1 MIKIVSNEQMR
12 RMDEFTIN
20 TLGVP
25 GLILMENA
33 GRETYEYICDFLSEN
48 NLSGMIDIYC
58 GKGNNGGD
66 GYVIARHLFTAG
78 YNVRLLSIGS
88 PEALKGDAKTNYLIC
103 QAFKIPLVII
113 TAADQLAGMQLPVLV
128 VDALLGTGIR
138 GAADGLFADVID
150 YINSLGVPVVSVDIP
165 SGLNGD
171 SPLIE
176 GKCITADLTVS
187 MALPKR
193 AHIFYPAKSRTGQI
207 ELADIGMPAS
217 VKEDPLV
224 NLNMVEYS
232 DLRFPVSADN
242 AHKYSNG
249 TLFIL
254 AGSPGMTGA
263 VSLTARASMRIGV
276 GMINIGIPQNLNPVM
291 EIKVTEALTVP
302 LPETEAGTFSSNALE
317 KIRERIDWA
326 DAVIIGPGCGRE
338 KETIQVII
346 NAIRYC
352 NENNKPTL
360 IDADALYALSL
371 HRDLLALL
379 HSGFVLTPHYGE
391 FRRLVDYESSDI
403 ERAPWACLQ
412 TFIQD
417 KKFIIDLKGSPSMA
431 ASPDGQVFVN
441 PSGNAG
447 LAKGGSGDVLS
458 GMIGGLMARGLDP
471 LQAVITGNFIHGEA
485 ADLLL
490 VSHGSSAYLP
500 SDLIDILPQV
510 LKIF

>member
-1 MIKIVSNEQMR
+1 M
-12 RMDEFTIN
+12 
-20 TLGVP
+20 
-25 GLILMENA
+25 
-33 GRETYEYICDFLSEN
+33 
-48 NLSGMIDIYC
+48 
-58 GKGNNGGD
+58 
-66 GYVIARHLFTAG
+66 
-78 YNVRLLSIGS
+78 
-88 PEALKGDAKTNYLIC
+88 
-103 QAFKIPLVII
+103 
-113 TAADQLAGMQLPVLV
+113 
-128 VDALLGTGIR
+128 
-138 GAADGLFADVID
+138 
-150 YINSLGVPVVSVDIP
+150 
-165 SGLNGD
+165 
-171 SPLIE
+171 
-176 GKCITADLTVS
+176 
-187 MALPKR
+187 
-193 AHIFYPAKSRTGQI
+193 
-207 ELADIGMPAS
+207 
-217 VKEDPLV
+217 
-224 NLNMVEYS
+224 
-232 DLRFPVSADN
+232 
-242 AHKYSNG
+242 
-249 TLFIL
+249 
-254 AGSPGMTGA
+254 
-263 VSLTARASMRIGV
+263 
-276 GMINIGIPQNLNPVM
+276 
-291 EIKVTEALTVP
+291 TEALTVP